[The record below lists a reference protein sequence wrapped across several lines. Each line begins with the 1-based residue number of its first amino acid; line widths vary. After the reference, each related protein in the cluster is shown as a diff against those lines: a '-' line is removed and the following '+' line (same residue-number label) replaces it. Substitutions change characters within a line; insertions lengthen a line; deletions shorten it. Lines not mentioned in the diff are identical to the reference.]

1 MIPVKENNNGFKMST
16 KPKSQLPKQRYK
28 IGVGNTRYEFT
39 PTEGYQVD
47 EAGVV
52 LTAEDV
58 SDLWWNPAMTLQTVK
73 GRSLGVYWT
82 DEHGVP
88 HFKGFASFND
98 GKTQLTVKDHAED
111 MLQKGREQITLV
123 TSNVEQKSKIKEGSN
138 RDRK

>member
-1 MIPVKENNNGFKMST
+1 MISVKENNNGFKVF